1 MFKILVQPLRS
12 FLHFT
17 LLDTCIRPYQVHISQ
32 VQVCTCTT
40 RAKSK
45 STLSTWVWHGT
56 FPKTKKTNKMD
67 EHESESSTI
76 TLSDTDTIV
85 CLLAVAL
92 VIIVVIVVLITIH
105 RKSKRIRSAALAL
118 QQYNERASKKKR
130 KICPEKRKR
139 VISKL
144 IETRTITKEGGGCE
158 ECQTTSTSSST
169 NTNTNTSS
177 VQNVDPNIS
186 CRIANVMISDDNNGC
201 SICLET
207 FEEGQDL
214 SWSQERKCHHTFHAK
229 CLEPWLMKHDDCPC
243 CRTTFIDEST
253 LLEDDE
259 DGVIVVSKSGASSGR
274 GSDENV

>member
-1 MFKILVQPLRS
+1 M
-12 FLHFT
+12 
-17 LLDTCIRPYQVHISQ
+17 
-32 VQVCTCTT
+32 
-40 RAKSK
+40 
-45 STLSTWVWHGT
+45 
-56 FPKTKKTNKMD
+56 
-67 EHESESSTI
+67 
-76 TLSDTDTIV
+76 
-85 CLLAVAL
+85 
-92 VIIVVIVVLITIH
+92 LITIH

-243 CRTTFIDEST
+243 CRATFIDEST
-253 LLEDDE
+253 LLEDE
-259 DGVIVVSKSGASSGR
+259 EQQQGLVVVQSEGEIESHSHSR
-274 GSDENV
+274 CSEENV